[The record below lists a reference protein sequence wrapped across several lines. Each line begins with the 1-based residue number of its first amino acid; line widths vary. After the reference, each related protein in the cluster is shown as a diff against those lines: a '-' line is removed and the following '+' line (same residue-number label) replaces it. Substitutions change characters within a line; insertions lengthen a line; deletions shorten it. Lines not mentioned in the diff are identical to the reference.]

1 MTNRETGSHLPS
13 PSDAA
18 TSSPGRQA
26 PSGERRPHHEQ
37 PPICIHLSAPLPVF
51 LPLLPT
57 PCFSFSLPLNSPTLA
72 FFRSSFSSSS
82 PWPPQLCT
90 FCSLCSHAP
99 PLVRCL
105 TGSFSSFRSQLV
117 GIHHLSRK
125 DTPPPTPR
133 QLCFLQARTL
143 LLIITSCLFV

>member
-1 MTNRETGSHLPS
+1 MTNRETGSHLQS
-13 PSDAA
+13 PSDTAK
-18 TSSPGRQA
+18 SSPGRQT
-26 PSGERRPHHEQ
+26 PSGERQPHHKQ
-37 PPICIHLSAPLPVF
+37 PPICINLSAPLPVF
-51 LPLLPT
+51 LPLLPI
-57 PCFSFSLPLNSPTLA
+57 PCFSFSLPLNSPHWL
-72 FFRSSFSSSS
+72 SSSSGFSSSS
-82 PWPPQLCT
+82 LWPPQLCT

-117 GIHHLSRK
+117 GIHHLSQK
-125 DTPPPTPR
+125 DTPPPNPH